1 MVHAQHNTF
10 ITNLAHRIVAIPW
23 VYDLVQFLAGAPI
36 LIRRL
41 TPVVRRL
48 DRPAVIVDLGG
59 GTGMFRPV
67 CDPASKYICLD
78 TDIEKLRGNLRKYRK
93 GLAITADVTR
103 APIKDGTVD
112 MALCTNMSHHLDD
125 PAFSGLVS
133 ESRRLLKP
141 TGTML
146 FMDIVW
152 SPRRRFA
159 RLLWKYDRGS
169 NPRTPDALNS
179 VLSSQLTVTERHRFA
194 VYHEYV
200 LMLGKKPSVG

>member
-1 MVHAQHNTF
+1 MVHGQQSTF
-10 ITNLAHRIVAIPW
+10 ITTLAHRIVAVPW
-23 VYDLVQFLAGAPI
+23 VYDLVQFLAGSRI

-41 TPVVRRL
+41 TPVFQRL
-48 DRPAVIVDLGG
+48 GRPAVIVDLGG

-67 CDPASKYICLD
+67 CDPASKYVCLD

-103 APIKDGTVD
+103 APIKDGSVD
-112 MALCTNMSHHLDD
+112 LAMCTNMSHHLDD

-141 TGTML
+141 TGTL
-146 FMDIVW
+146 VFMDIVW
-152 SPRRRFA
+152 SPGRWFA
-159 RLLWKYDRGS
+159 RLLWKYDRGA
-169 NPRTPDALNS
+169 NPRTPDALNA
-179 VLSSQLTVTERHRFA
+179 VLASQLTVTERHQFA

-200 LMLGKKPSVG
+200 LMLGKRPQIG